1 MFISKEKLIKK
12 VKKVDILVINYA
24 IIIKKRKVKYINIS
38 SL

>member
-1 MFISKEKLIKK
+1 MSKKKLVKK
-12 VKKVDILVINYA
+12 VKKVDILTINYA